1 MKRRTDQ
8 EQLLNDVLADEAD
21 ARLNA
26 SALDQLLQLAR
37 RRRRGRKVWRVGGA
51 LVVVAVVMFAFA
63 FQSGGRKSKTDRANK
78 PIVPPSCEIVTSV
91 ALMPEQLISSRPL
104 SPEQIVHSAS
114 GAVAVVQTTANV
126 PSVNDE
132 ELLELAKPNIAVL
145 VRRSPREMELVFV
158 EASAANN

>member
-21 ARLNA
+21 AGLNA

-37 RRRRGRKVWRVGGA
+37 RRRRERKVWRVGGA

-63 FQSGGRKSKTDRANK
+63 FQSGGRKSKAARANK

-104 SPEQIVHSAS
+104 SPEQIVRSVS
-114 GAVAVVQTTANV
+114 GAVVVQTTANV